1 MPDRRDDEDDETP
14 EEEIQRILRQILS
27 GETPEGLPPGFAIDP
42 AQFAQAAGLPSDP
55 AVLQSLFAGLQQ
67 AMKHADGN
75 IDWTVAKRTALDV
88 AKQHS
93 KTPTSEM
100 RSSVDRDFGVAS
112 LWLSEVTTIGETSEM
127 PRAISRVE
135 WVHESI
141 ETWTSLAEPVALSI
155 SDALMTAVGEHSP
168 EELKEALAGAGK
180 MIRGVAGALFA
191 MQLGT
196 VVGRLSTEVLSAG
209 DVGIPLF
216 TREIP
221 ALLPENVATFGA
233 GLDQPLDQVQLYLA
247 VRELAHARLFHH
259 ARWLRLHIFSAI
271 NDYAKGIHIDVDRI
285 EQLAA
290 EFDPSNPEEIRLA
303 LTNGSLIPPKNDEQ
317 LAAHARL
324 ETVLALVEGWVD
336 EVTLEATKRLP
347 GAQGIAEMVRR
358 RRATGGPAESAF
370 ATLVGL
376 ELRPRRLREAAA
388 MWAALTE
395 AGGAEARDRVWGH
408 PDLMPSSDEIDNPSL
423 LVSRLGLD
431 TSADEV
437 PAESDFD
444 RAIADLLNS
453 DDSQRPREGAY
464 GDILSEPSGEASGND
479 SPSSETGS
487 ATPDDSDRPDQ
498 PNGTYP

>member
-216 TREIP
+216 TR
-221 ALLPENVATFGA
+221 
-233 GLDQPLDQVQLYLA
+233 
-247 VRELAHARLFHH
+247 
-259 ARWLRLHIFSAI
+259 
-271 NDYAKGIHIDVDRI
+271 
-285 EQLAA
+285 
-290 EFDPSNPEEIRLA
+290 
-303 LTNGSLIPPKNDEQ
+303 
-317 LAAHARL
+317 
-324 ETVLALVEGWVD
+324 
-336 EVTLEATKRLP
+336 
-347 GAQGIAEMVRR
+347 
-358 RRATGGPAESAF
+358 
-370 ATLVGL
+370 
-376 ELRPRRLREAAA
+376 
-388 MWAALTE
+388 
-395 AGGAEARDRVWGH
+395 
-408 PDLMPSSDEIDNPSL
+408 
-423 LVSRLGLD
+423 
-431 TSADEV
+431 
-437 PAESDFD
+437 
-444 RAIADLLNS
+444 
-453 DDSQRPREGAY
+453 
-464 GDILSEPSGEASGND
+464 
-479 SPSSETGS
+479 
-487 ATPDDSDRPDQ
+487 
-498 PNGTYP
+498 